1 MKSIKVAIFGSDGY
15 VNQIPRIKEGMEMLN
30 HVISK
35 NSPDLIY
42 SNDPRGYDEALLL
55 KKKYPDSFLILNF
68 LDIPWHIENIHE
80 QTIALVKNYFLLA
93 DAVTTISFKVKK
105 DLEKYY
111 DKEINVIYNP
121 IKDVNLNENIKKNN
135 SFFYVGRVSDPV
147 KRFELVRES
156 ISKIKSGEKNIKV
169 CGSIDPG
176 FGNYLGIIS
185 DEELNEL
192 YNSSKFVLLPSLAE
206 GIGLPM
212 IEGMICGAIPI
223 TCSDNLTAKEFSP
236 PDFICEP
243 NAQAIINKI
252 EELNKNYENKRKI
265 ALNFG
270 KKYKVQF
277 DKKNIA
283 KNIINIF
290 NSKKNKKTNTS
301 Q

>member
-243 NAQAIINKI
+243 NPQAIINKI